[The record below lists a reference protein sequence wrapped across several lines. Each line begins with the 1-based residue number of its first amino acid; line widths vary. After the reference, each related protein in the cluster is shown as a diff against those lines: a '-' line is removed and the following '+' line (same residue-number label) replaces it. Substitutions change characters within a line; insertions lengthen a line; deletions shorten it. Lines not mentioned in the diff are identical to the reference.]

1 MKKHTHNWILTG
13 EASYKYTRPL
23 LLQQKCSCGVVR
35 WVDGDGIPT
44 TKKAFLSER
53 RKSEEKYPPYFDKAV
68 SNFKRGIV
76 SPPINLAPFK
86 RSSPTKTQMKTLKQ
100 QFWNAREALCLVI
113 PSRLLEDYKK
123 KLGDYVYAL
132 ENKTKNTA

>member
-1 MKKHTHNWILTG
+1 M
-13 EASYKYTRPL
+13 
-23 LLQQKCSCGVVR
+23 
-35 WVDGDGIPT
+35 
-44 TKKAFLSER
+44 TKKTFPAER
-53 RKSEEKYPPYFDKAV
+53 YRLEEKYPQYFDKAV

-76 SPPINLAPFK
+76 SSPINLAPFK
-86 RSSPTKTQMKTLKQ
+86 CSSAPSPTKTQMKTLKQ

-132 ENKTKNTA
+132 ENKIQLIEDAAEQ